1 MSYKYSF
8 CDNMEYGAEDV
19 NGIVQRLVASGVAD
33 PFADGVAYNAS
44 KLNDVNYTVYDPG
57 VVPSS
62 VTTLQVTKQSDGV
75 VSVAPGLAFFANGS
89 TIEVTG
95 AETLSYEQGVK
106 NYVYVKQ
113 DLAAQNRN
121 YPACTT
127 AAPSGDFVL
136 LAEISADGEVT
147 DRRSYARGKVPGYQS
162 NANVCMVVEKSYTFD
177 RDWGDPVSGTETF
190 DIDMGTN
197 NYSFVFCQCPGTVSP
212 SYTNYGQMGRYSME
226 DGSYFCVSKTNNN
239 GYNRVALDC
248 LEVGEER
255 PWGELTFSKAGS
267 VLKATLNWNR
277 SDSGTGQIH
286 INFKLYLC

>member
-89 TIEVTG
+89 TIEVTS

-127 AAPSGDFVL
+127 SAPAGDFVL
-136 LAEISADGEVT
+136 LAEISADGTVT
-147 DRRSYARGKVPGYQS
+147 DKRKYARGKVPGYQS
-162 NANVCMVVEKSYTFD
+162 NANVCLVVEKSFRFD
-177 RDWGDPVSGTETF
+177 MSEGDPSSGTETF
-190 DIDMGTN
+190 DIDMGAN
-197 NYSFVFCQCPGTVSP
+197 NYSYVFSVDSGSTQGR
-212 SYTNYGQMGRYSME
+212 MGRYSMS
-226 DGSYFCVSKTNNN
+226 DGSYFSVSHTDNTSYDEVK
-239 GYNRVALDC
+239 ADC
-248 LEVGEER
+248 LIVGDR
-255 PWGELTFSKAGS
+255 GVGELTFVKTGS
-267 VLKATLNWNR
+267 VLKATLDWNLFR
-277 SDSGTGQIH
+277 LYTKKTTISFT
-286 INFKLYLC
+286 LYLC